1 MFVISFIAIIAFN
14 VFSFFQTSEP
24 SETIIA
30 WTDPIVPAFAE
41 SPAVHPNEGLKEGD
55 SMTVLCIALG
65 TPTPMV
71 TLYLGSHP
79 IRSEKSRHMVTAIH
93 NITRD
98 MKMISCY
105 ADNGFGTPMRASR
118 TIRIERSPRI
128 KIYPESKTVLQPTGS
143 NVRIECEVDAWPAP
157 TIGMGRSS
165 NKKLPDNTNTT
176 SKVIGSG
183 IFKTVMTISEAK
195 VENSGDYYCRAT
207 NEHGQSTENNIRV
220 VINSP
225 TQKSSDMMK
234 CCQET
239 GVRESCL
246 GTCSFNLDLDFLL
259 FDSECVPDFNKVMAC
274 GSDGSDHR
282 HCCSHNGV
290 PRTCL
295 DWCRGL
301 PTTVENAEICALSH
315 AKTIAKCFHEGQY
328 ALPGRPQNI
337 RVTPTSGTSAV
348 VKWDPPV
355 KNPEVV
361 ELYRIMWR
369 AVNSVRAL
377 KVDTSRTKITIE
389 NLKPGIAYELVIKA
403 GNANGT
409 SQLTQPLKFIT
420 ADEYIIE
427 TQRSAFDAD
436 LFGIL
441 FAITLIGVVLGIGV
455 WYYNSKRKLANG
467 VTSNNSSSTSNN
479 AAPRSFENPYFNQE
493 VTMSNLQANDVSG
506 ATMSE
511 AMDNNVENDEI
522 PMDDM
527 ESNEQSSSSSSKW
540 PKFNKFNNGFGF
552 QRFN

>member
-1 MFVISFIAIIAFN
+1 
-14 VFSFFQTSEP
+14 
-24 SETIIA
+24 
-30 WTDPIVPAFAE
+30 
-41 SPAVHPNEGLKEGD
+41 
-55 SMTVLCIALG
+55 MTVLCIALG

-71 TLYLGSHP
+71 TLYLGPHP

-98 MKMISCY
+98 MDMISCY

-118 TIRIERSPRI
+118 TIKIERSPRI

-157 TIGMGRSS
+157 QITIGRSEKTLS
-165 NKKLPDNTNTT
+165 DNVNYTT
-176 SKVIGSG
+176 KVIGSG
-183 IFKTVMTISEAK
+183 IFKSVLTITEATVQD
-195 VENSGDYYCRAT
+195 SGDYFCRAT

-239 GVRESCL
+239 GVKESCL

-282 HCCSHNGV
+282 HCCSVNGV

-301 PTTVENAEICALSH
+301 PTTIDNAELCALTH

-337 RVTPTSGTSAV
+337 RVTPTSGTSAI

-361 ELYRIMWR
+361 ELYRILWR

-427 TQRSAFDAD
+427 TQRSKFDAD

-441 FAITLIGVVLGIGV
+441 FAITLIGVLFGVGV

-467 VTSNNSSSTSNN
+467 VSSNTSTNSG
-479 AAPRSFENPYFNQE
+479 ARSFENPYFNQE
-493 VTMSNLQANDVSG
+493 VTMSNLQANDVTG

-511 AMDNNVENDEI
+511 AMENPTENANNDEI
-522 PMDDM
+522 PMDEM
-527 ESNEQSSSSSSKW
+527 EESGSSSSSSKW